1 MDNIPIETQ
10 IKLMNAR
17 LDCVIDLLHLNGELT
32 KCVMKKLGSE
42 EAYTKSV
49 ALYEKHWQSILNDC
63 SEQFGK
69 ILNEASKPNFQGLT
83 VEEAQALNKA
93 AKRTCEV
100 DG

>member
-17 LDCVIDLLHLNGELT
+17 LDCVIDMLHLNGELT
-32 KCVMKKLGSE
+32 KCVMKKIGSE
-42 EAYTKSV
+42 EAYTKTV
-49 ALYEKHWQSILNDC
+49 ALYEKNWGSILKDC
-63 SEQFGK
+63 SDEIGR
-69 ILNEASKPNFQGLT
+69 IMNDASKPNFQGLT

>member
-42 EAYTKSV
+42 EAYTKTV
-49 ALYEKHWQSILNDC
+49 ALYEKNWQDILKDCANEIEKIMNDA
-63 SEQFGK
+63 G
-69 ILNEASKPNFQGLT
+69 KPNFQGLT
-83 VEEAQALNKA
+83 VEEAKALNKA
-93 AKRTCEV
+93 AQRTCEV

>member
-1 MDNIPIETQ
+1 MNNISIETQ

-32 KCVMKKLGSE
+32 RCVMKKIGSE
-42 EAYTKSV
+42 EAYTKSI

-63 SEQFGK
+63 SKEMGK
-69 ILNEASKPNFQGLT
+69 ILNDASKPNFQGLT
-83 VEEAQALNKA
+83 AEEAQALNKA
-93 AKRTCEV
+93 AQRSCEV